1 MKKVLMV
8 LIIMGAL
15 AFSASAQTSNMV
27 KALKTWVAANDST
40 YFYQIWVIAHMETDV
55 ELVNYLNAMAQVGWE
70 ITMIPL
76 PMSPDRKY
84 PTTAHMMVTFR
95 KR

>member
-8 LIIMGAL
+8 LLVLGVG
-15 AFSASAQTSNMV
+15 FSASAQTSNMV
-27 KALKTWVAANDST
+27 KALKTWVTASDST

-55 ELVNYLNAMAQVGWE
+55 ELVNYLNTMAQVGWE